1 MSGQQKAARQPAAV
15 NSTALPVAT
24 LEAHKIEHLVW
35 RQTDEA
41 PALRARWAPFGLS
54 AR

>member
-15 NSTALPVAT
+15 NSTALSEVR
-24 LEAHKIEHLVW
+24 LETGMVERLVW
-35 RQTDEA
+35 QTDEA
-41 PALRARWAPFGLS
+41 PALRARWAPFGRS